1 MRVLMLIALVVLGG
15 CAAADGGSVFA
26 NRGQVSMTLQHVS
39 VGYCQINVKYTNLD
53 ANVSRPWLEFQTFD
67 ADGNTLGSHLV
78 SFDQILPGKHQV
90 KQDAVGMHCSK
101 VKAAFFTRAYD
112 QNDNFMI
119 YDPEAGALITQ
130 TSFTW

>member
-15 CAAADGGSVFA
+15 CATADGGSVFA
-26 NRGQVSMTLQHVS
+26 NRGHVAMSLQHVS
-39 VGYCQINVKYTNLD
+39 PTYCQINVKYMNLD
-53 ANVSRPWLEFQTFD
+53 PNVSRPWLEFQTFD

-90 KQDAVGMHCSK
+90 KEDAVGMHCSR
-101 VKAAFFTRAYD
+101 VKSAVFTRAYD

-119 YDPEAGALITQ
+119 YDPEVGALLTQ
-130 TSFTW
+130 TTQTW